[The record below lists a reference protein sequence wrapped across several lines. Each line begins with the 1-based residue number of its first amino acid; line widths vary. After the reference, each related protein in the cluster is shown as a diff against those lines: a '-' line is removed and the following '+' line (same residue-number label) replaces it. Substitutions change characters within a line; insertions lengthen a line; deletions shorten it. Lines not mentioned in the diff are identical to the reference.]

1 MSNTICLNDPIN
13 KNLETM
19 ENIIDSMQNFIQN
32 RKNKNWKNDYF
43 ASKVEEIISSL
54 SFEFKVLEDN
64 NFRFDISYTLEG
76 IETKASYPDET
87 NETRLLLFNLLTYF
101 NLTIYNGTHFPFNN
115 NIKKLIRYLN
125 YLYEIISGNNL
136 FTIPL

>member
-32 RKNKNWKNDYF
+32 RKNKSWKDDYF
-43 ASKVEEIISSL
+43 ALNVEKIISSL

-101 NLTIYNGTHFPFNN
+101 NLTICNGTHFPFNN
-115 NIKKLIRYLN
+115 DIKKLIRSLN
-125 YLYEIISGNNL
+125 YLYKIISGNNL